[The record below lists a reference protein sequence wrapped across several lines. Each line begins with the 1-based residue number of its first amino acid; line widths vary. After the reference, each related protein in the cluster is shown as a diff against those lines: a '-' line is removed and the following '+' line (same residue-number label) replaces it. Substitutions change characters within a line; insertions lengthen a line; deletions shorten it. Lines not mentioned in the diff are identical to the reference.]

1 VIVPVLWVALYGSRA
16 QLWRVLVATALA
28 FAVPLVTIGGADY
41 PVTGWRSAPLILLCC
56 GMVGVVVQEL
66 LVRERASS
74 ERLQVAHDRSA
85 AILGAMR
92 EGFALTRGGTIVDV
106 NPALCELTGFTRQQL
121 VGASI
126 PFPFWPPDAFEELQA
141 VRRRIRAGHGG
152 SFETTFQRADG
163 SRFVAEVQAVP
174 VPSDDGGQ
182 VAFLN
187 TMRDVTARNAAD
199 NALRERSEQLHV
211 AHAELERLVRTDPL
225 TGLANRR
232 ALEETYVREAAAA
245 QRGSAPLTLALVD
258 LDHFKRFND
267 AHGHPA
273 GDALLR
279 AVSDNWT
286 SRLRGTDVLA
296 RWGGEE
302 FCLLLPG
309 CDAER
314 ACLLVQQL
322 RDGVPHGQTFSAGVA
337 VWEPGTT
344 RELLLAQADAALYR
358 AKRDGRNRTAVAQP
372 APAV

>member
-1 VIVPVLWVALYGSRA
+1 
-16 QLWRVLVATALA
+16 
-28 FAVPLVTIGGADY
+28 
-41 PVTGWRSAPLILLCC
+41 
-56 GMVGVVVQEL
+56 
-66 LVRERASS
+66 
-74 ERLQVAHDRSA
+74 
-85 AILGAMR
+85 
-92 EGFALTRGGTIVDV
+92 
-106 NPALCELTGFTRQQL
+106 
-121 VGASI
+121 
-126 PFPFWPPDAFEELQA
+126 
-141 VRRRIRAGHGG
+141 
-152 SFETTFQRADG
+152 
-163 SRFVAEVQAVP
+163 VQAVP
-174 VPSDDGGQ
+174 VPADDGGQ
-182 VAFLN
+182 GAFLN

-245 QRGSAPLTLALVD
+245 QRGSAPLTLALID